1 MKPNRDF
8 APEIETVK
16 EDLAKVEQ
24 DIAVHESVLVRL
36 KEHRLT
42 LEFFLET
49 ISE

>member
-1 MKPNRDF
+1 MKQNKDF
-8 APEIETVK
+8 TIEIEAVK
-16 EDLAKVEQ
+16 EDLVKVEQ
-24 DIAVHESVLVRL
+24 DIAVYESVLVRL